1 MAGETLGIGTGA
13 SIAFATTA
21 FVSEVL
27 SINGSGMS
35 RESID
40 TTHLGTTLNRTFT
53 PGDLVDRGEFEIELH
68 LDPDEAIPIDQ
79 PAEVITVT
87 FSKVPADAT
96 AANWVFT
103 GFMTNFD
110 FAIPLEDK
118 MTATATI
125 KVTGAITFNDAA

>member
-1 MAGETLGIGTGA
+1 MAGESVGIGTGA
-13 SIAFATTA
+13 TIAFADSA
-21 FVSEVL
+21 FVSEIL

-40 TTHLGTTLNRTFT
+40 TTHLGTTLDKTFT
-53 PGDLVDRGEFEIELH
+53 PGDLVDRGEFESELH
-68 LDPDEAIPIDQ
+68 LDPDKDIPSDQ
-79 PAEVITVT
+79 PPEIITVT

-96 AANWVFT
+96 AANWVFQ

-125 KVTGAITFNDAA
+125 KVTGGISFNDAA

>member
-1 MAGETLGIGTGA
+1 MAGETVGLGTGA
-13 SIAFATTA
+13 SISFADTG
-21 FVSEVL
+21 FVSEIL

-40 TTHLGTTLNRTFT
+40 TSNLLTSGNRTFI

-68 LDPDEAIPIDQ
+68 LDPDKDIPIDQ

-118 MTATATI
+118 MTATATM
-125 KVTGAITFNDAA
+125 KVTGDIQFNDAA